1 MFTNY
6 RFAVLSAAA
15 MAALLCAV
23 IVLVTDSPLRV
34 LAGLLLAFVLPGPG
48 LLWSLF
54 PSRSISGVEEFVVA
68 AGLSLAAIPLVA
80 LVLHVSGLGL
90 STSTWALSMTA
101 VSWAAAATGA
111 LRISRVADRTEQVA
125 YATSG
130 PESRTSSAEKV
141 LDGQG
146 TESDARYS
154 RKSVAC
160 FMAVALALVAA
171 SVSVAVV
178 SERNQ
183 VVAASTELS
192 ALPAKAGT
200 KLLLNVEVTSNET
213 AKSGYVL
220 KIRGAK
226 GFKEEFTLN
235 LMSGETWRRDV
246 TLPVAQRIDVELY
259 LDGATTPYRHVFIS
273 GDAW

>member
-1 MFTNY
+1 MLANY
-6 RFAVLSAAA
+6 RLAVLSAAA

-23 IVLVTDSPLRV
+23 IVLVTDSPIRV
-34 LAGLLLAFVLPGPG
+34 LAGLLLAFVVPGPG

-54 PSRSISGVEEFVVA
+54 PSRSISGVEECVVA

-80 LVLHVSGLGL
+80 LVLQVSGLGL
-90 STSTWALSMTA
+90 SASTWALSMA
-101 VSWAAAATGA
+101 VLAWAAAAVGA
-111 LRISRVADRTEQVA
+111 LRISRVANRTEQVA

-130 PESRTSSAEKV
+130 PRPLTSSAEKV
-141 LDGQG
+141 LGGQG
-146 TESDARYS
+146 IESHPRHS
-154 RKSVAC
+154 RKLVAF
-160 FMAVALALVAA
+160 FMAVAVALVAA
-171 SVSVAVV
+171 SATVAVV

-192 ALPAKAGT
+192 ALPAKVGT
-200 KLLLNVEVTSNET
+200 KLLLNVEVTSNEH
-213 AKSGYVL
+213 AQSAYAL

-226 GFKEEFTLN
+226 GFNEEFTVN

-246 TLPVAQRIDVELY
+246 TLPMAQRIDVELY
-259 LDGATTPYRHVFIS
+259 LDGATTPYRRVFIS